1 MTHFMLYFTLLFGCR
16 AFLQFYWPNKIINKT
31 YLSKN
36 IIPIPELEKRIV
48 YPDFNEPT
56 WEEGEIPWDFR
67 PDNKTSVRKPVP
79 KKPIYP
85 PDSVK
90 RIDYMLAAVLV

>member
-1 MTHFMLYFTLLFGCR
+1 MTHFMLLFTILFVCR
-16 AFLQFYWPNKIINKT
+16 AFFQTHLLNKVANKIH
-31 YLSKN
+31 LSKN
-36 IIPIPELEKRIV
+36 IIPIVKSEKRIV

-67 PDNKTSVRKPVP
+67 PDNKTNVKKVGP

-85 PDSVK
+85 SDSVK
-90 RIDYMLAAVLV
+90 RIDYMLAAVLL